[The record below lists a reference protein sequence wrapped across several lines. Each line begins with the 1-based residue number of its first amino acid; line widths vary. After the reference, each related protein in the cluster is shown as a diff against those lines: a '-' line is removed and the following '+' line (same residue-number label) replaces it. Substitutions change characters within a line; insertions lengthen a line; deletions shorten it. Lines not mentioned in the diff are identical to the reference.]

1 MHVTFEEAQ
10 QAIEAA
16 LKKAEETG
24 THVYCG
30 GGFGGQF
37 KSLCPDE

>member
-16 LKKAEETG
+16 LKKAKELTPCFSKIAL
-24 THVYCG
+24 VY
-30 GGFGGQF
+30 
-37 KSLCPDE
+37 